1 MKYIITIILI
11 TKVLLANALSFSEVP
26 LNRMIDE
33 SEFIYSGRI
42 INVTETDSSLQKQL
56 RNIVRSDNYKFDDPS
71 CGYCSETATFVI
83 SKSLKGQ
90 IQNDTILIPFHRNF
104 MSALPGFSKNR
115 EYILFLDKL
124 DGFDFFA
131 KTDPRFGAK
140 SSYLNEYK
148 NLITEYLFLKSDSEK
163 RAWVIDLCINP
174 RLSREGMLNF
184 KFSSSNHF
192 SESEKR
198 IMTEGL
204 IKMDF
209 NNDRYLKLIK
219 CVEDFGK
226 NDDLIKKCFGRL
238 KLVNEENVYEGLDLM
253 QAINEMDPKPKY
265 KKLIDDFFDGF
276 DNKLSDSVKLEL
288 IREFIRI
295 KN

>member
-1 MKYIITIILI
+1 MKCIITIILI
-11 TKVLLANALSFSEVP
+11 TKVLLANALSFREVP

-42 INVTETDSSLQKQL
+42 INVTETDLSLQKQL
-56 RNIVRSDNYKFDDPS
+56 RNIVRSDNYKYGDSS
-71 CGYCSETATFVI
+71 CGYCSETATFVV
-83 SKSLKGQ
+83 SNSLKGQ
-90 IQNDTILIPFHRNF
+90 IQSDTILIPFHSNF
-104 MSALPGFSKNR
+104 MFALPGFSENR

-131 KTDPRFGAK
+131 KTDPRFGVK
-140 SSYLNEYK
+140 DSCLNEYK
-148 NLITEYLFLKSDSEK
+148 NLITEYLSLKSDSDK
-163 RAWVIDLCINP
+163 RAWIIDLCINP

-184 KFSSSNHF
+184 KYSSSNHF

-198 IMTEGL
+198 VMIDGL

-209 NNDRYLKLIK
+209 NKDRYLKLLECGK
-219 CVEDFGK
+219 DFGE
-226 NDDLIKKCFGRL
+226 NDNLIKKSFERL

-253 QAINEMDPKPKY
+253 QAIYGMDPKSKY
-265 KKLIDDFFDGF
+265 KKLIDEFFDGF
-276 DNKLSDSVKLEL
+276 DHRLSASEKLEL